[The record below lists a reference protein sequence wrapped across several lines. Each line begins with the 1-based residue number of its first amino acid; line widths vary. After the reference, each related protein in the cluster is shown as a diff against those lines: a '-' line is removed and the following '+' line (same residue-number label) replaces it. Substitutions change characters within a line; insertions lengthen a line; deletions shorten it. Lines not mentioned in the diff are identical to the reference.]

1 MSEQF
6 SDVVEN
12 LRKINDID
20 ELERICN
27 QKINNGEELKIS
39 YRGLEY
45 AYKVRGQ
52 PEKEK
57 KVLKK
62 LLNFEN
68 KKSDLWIRLSELTE
82 LSVDEYVQAID
93 DLITEKKE
101 TESSEFLEFLISEQW
116 FDKLK
121 VIKWCRRWGD
131 NGKPKLGSWWAQKF
145 IEVNKPKDNWQI
157 VQELSLLA
165 WELYPDEE
173 VRKSLI
179 ESLKKLY
186 KKSSHLDYFLEDLN
200 IYNRRDL
207 INGFNRLKRLL
218 QYDQGCYVY
227 HDSWGVGKIYEF
239 NPHLNE
245 VDVNFINK
253 KHHLISMDKVEK
265 ILQPLSPDHWFVQ
278 IRENLDEL
286 REKIYSQGGQVV
298 KMYLSSFPNPQYGTD
313 IKINISKDLNID
325 ESWWSKARNE
335 LKKDPYVD
343 VSSGGKGGKFSLR
356 LTPRT
361 NEDKILSDLKASKD
375 LEKHFEIIYD
385 LINHQKSLLNKPDVA
400 TTVSKI
406 LKKNIELV
414 KNYKLTKSNA
424 VTRLWLKIRYGYL
437 LSDWMEITG
446 ENNFS
451 QDQVNLSVN
460 NLLIEK
466 NHQLIV
472 ELVENIK
479 RHELR
484 IRLVKDLKEMNW
496 FDQDIHNLLLLSNT
510 SGFRDYLSGK
520 DINLDVSY
528 IVSIQPFD
536 SPEAMLWAID
546 KLVNKKVDIQD
557 DLSEVAMVEWLFKL
571 ILQSSR
577 TNSDQSKRVISKA
590 RDILKKDNY
599 KLIEN
604 AVVNAALA
612 QAKLILTWIAEY
624 EAFSSVQKSEL
635 RTRLIR
641 LKPELVVSDKQTK
654 SISDRIFVSSQS
666 FIQKQKKRDN
676 LMNFQLPKIVKE
688 IQRAAAMGDLSENFE
703 YASARSKHRE
713 ITNKISQLDQELS
726 TARVIEKE
734 NLNTGQVGIGTTV
747 KIKNHNQELSLSIL
761 GPWDSNPDNH
771 IISYMSPLGQ
781 NMLGKQVGDK
791 IIYHD
796 REYEIVK
803 IEVCTEL

>member
-6 SDVVEN
+6 SEIVEN
-12 LRKINDID
+12 LRKHNNID

-27 QKINNGEELKIS
+27 QKIISGEELKIS

-45 AYKVRGQ
+45 TYKVRGQ

-57 KVLKK
+57 TVLKK
-62 LLNFEN
+62 LLNLEN
-68 KKSDLWIRLSELTE
+68 KKSDLWIRLSELSE
-82 LSVDEYVQAID
+82 LSVEEYVQAID

-101 TESSEFLEFLISEQW
+101 AESSEFLEYLISEQW

-121 VIKWCRRWGD
+121 VIKWCKRWGD

-145 IEVNKPKDNWQI
+145 IEVNRQIENWQ
-157 VQELSLLA
+157 VALELSLLA
-165 WELYPDEE
+165 WELYPDEG

-179 ESLKKLY
+179 ESLKELY
-186 KKSSHLDYFLEDLN
+186 EKSSHLDYFLEDLK
-200 IYNRRDL
+200 IYDRRDL
-207 INGFNRLKRLL
+207 VNGFNRLKRLL

-227 HDSWGVGKIYEF
+227 HDSWGVGKIFEF

-245 VDVNFINK
+245 VDVNFPNK
-253 KHHLISMDKVEK
+253 KHHLISVDKVEK
-265 ILQPLSPDHWFVQ
+265 ILQPLSPEHWFVQ
-278 IRENLDEL
+278 IRENVDEL
-286 REKIYSQGGQVV
+286 REKIRIQGGEVV
-298 KMYLSSFPNPQYGTD
+298 KMYLRSFPNPQYGTD
-313 IKINISKDLNID
+313 IKSNMSKDLNID

-343 VSSGGKGGKFSLR
+343 ISSGGKGGKFSIR

-385 LINHQKSLLNKPDVA
+385 LINRQKNLLDKPDVA
-400 TTVSKI
+400 TTIPEI

-414 KNYKLTKSNA
+414 KNYRVTKSNA
-424 VTRLWLKIRYGYL
+424 VNRLWLKIRYGYL
-437 LSDWMEITG
+437 LTDWMEITG
-446 ENNFS
+446 EDNFS
-451 QDQVNLSVN
+451 EDQIKLSVD

-484 IRLVKDLKEMNW
+484 VRLVKDLKDMNW
-496 FDQDIHNLLLLSNT
+496 FDQELHNLLLLSNA

-520 DINLDVSY
+520 NINLDVSY
-528 IVSIQPFD
+528 IVNLQPFD
-536 SPEAMLWAID
+536 SPEAMLWALD
-546 KLVNKKVDIQD
+546 KLVNKKVEIED
-557 DLSEVAMVEWLFKL
+557 DLSDEVMVEWLFKL

-577 TNSDQSKRVISKA
+577 SNSDQSKRVVSKA
-590 RDILKKDNY
+590 RDILKKDDF

-604 AVVNAALA
+604 AVMNAALA

-641 LKPELVVSDKQTK
+641 LKPELVVSEKQPK
-654 SISDRIFVSSQS
+654 SVSDRIFVSSKS
-666 FIQKQKKRDN
+666 FIKKQEQRDN
-676 LMNFQLPKIVKE
+676 LMKVELPKIVKE

-703 YASARSKHRE
+703 YASARNKHRE

-726 TARVIEKE
+726 TARIIEKE
-734 NLNTGQVGIGTTV
+734 NLNTDQVGIGTT
-747 KIKNHNQELSLSIL
+747 IDIRNQQQQLSISIL
-761 GPWDSNPDNH
+761 GPWDSNPDYH

-781 NMLGKQVGDK
+781 TILGKQVGDK

-803 IEVCTEL
+803 IEASTEL